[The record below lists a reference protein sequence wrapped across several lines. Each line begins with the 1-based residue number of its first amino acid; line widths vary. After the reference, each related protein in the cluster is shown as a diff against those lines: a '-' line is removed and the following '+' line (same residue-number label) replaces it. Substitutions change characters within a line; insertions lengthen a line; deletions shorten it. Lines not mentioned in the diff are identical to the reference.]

1 MIRLDEALAG
11 ITVLGFDT
19 SPFIY
24 FIERHARYLG
34 VVREV
39 IRRIDAGVV
48 RGNSSVVTLIE
59 VLTQPKRT
67 GNTVIEREYRDLL
80 LHSRHFELIS
90 IDTLIAEQAA
100 ALRAS
105 YALRTPDALQI
116 AAALHVGSQAFLTN
130 DLTLKRITD
139 LRVLV
144 LDELEL

>member
-1 MIRLDEALAG
+1 MMRLDEALAG

-24 FIERHARYLG
+24 FIERHPGYLD

-48 RGNSSVVTLIE
+48 RGYSSVVTLIE
-59 VLTQPKRT
+59 VLTQPKRI

-100 ALRAS
+100 VLRAS

-116 AAALHVGSQAFLTN
+116 AAALHVGCQAFLTN
-130 DLTLKRITD
+130 DLTHKRVTD

-144 LDELEL
+144 LDELEF

>member
-24 FIERHARYLG
+24 FIERHPRYLD

-39 IRRIDAGVV
+39 IRRIHAGVV

>member
-1 MIRLDEALAG
+1 MIRLDEAFTG
-11 ITVLGFDT
+11 ITALGFDT

-24 FIERHARYLG
+24 FIERHPGYLD

-48 RGNSSVVTLIE
+48 RGYSSVVTLIE

-67 GNTVIEREYRDLL
+67 GNTAIEREYRDLL
-80 LHSRHFELIS
+80 LHGRHFELIG
-90 IDTLIAEQAA
+90 IDVLIAEQAA
-100 ALRAS
+100 VLRAS

-116 AAALHVGSQAFLTN
+116 AAALHVGCQAFLTN
-130 DLTLKRITD
+130 DLTLKRVTD
-139 LRVLV
+139 LKVLV